1 MFNTWYIQK
10 FSKLRSI
17 NAQEEKKNYIA
28 CIFLTYSYLKS
39 IQDMD
44 ISMEYTQQ
52 FDYHKMSDYDN

>member
-17 NAQEEKKNYIA
+17 NAQEEKKNYIE
-28 CIFLTYSYLKS
+28 CIFLPYSYLKS

-44 ISMEYTQQ
+44 ISMEYTKQ